1 LYYFDRYQAV
11 PFYKEELDLYV
22 PRLEEVINM
31 MLEIELPL
39 LRGLDLAYVH
49 KIKQLFIINSILPFI
64 PNVSKLSGINDF
76 LLLYFHYWMKLVL
89 LSTCLRVRVALVN

>member
-1 LYYFDRYQAV
+1 
-11 PFYKEELDLYV
+11 V

-49 KIKQLFIINSILPFI
+49 KIKQLLLIISRSVP
-64 PNVSKLSGINDF
+64 LS
-76 LLLYFHYWMKLVL
+76 LM
-89 LSTCLRVRVALVN
+89 

>member
-1 LYYFDRYQAV
+1 LIGISSGV
-11 PFYKEELDLYV
+11 LPFYKEELDLYV

-49 KIKQLFIINSILPFI
+49 KINNCLLFRIGTFI
-64 PNVSKLSGINDF
+64 PNVSKLSTKIGI
-76 LLLYFHYWMKLVL
+76 
-89 LSTCLRVRVALVN
+89 

>member
-1 LYYFDRYQAV
+1 MIVVRFRCAFSRVL

-49 KIKQLFIINSILPFI
+49 KIKQLLLIISNR
-64 PNVSKLSGINDF
+64 
-76 LLLYFHYWMKLVL
+76 YL
-89 LSTCLRVRVALVN
+89 LSLM